1 MKMNF
6 ASIISARTL
15 PSPRPARRT
24 AARANSG
31 FSLLEMVIVIAL
43 VLIAGTIAL
52 LLAQQV
58 TRSVHLQEAATNYS
72 NFLQQARIRSV
83 QDDNYYSVKIVAA
96 SSGNPAMAYIDVL
109 QSGTFNAAKDPVI
122 YFTSDVK
129 QQSRTAAPNVSNLE
143 SQFLPAGGAGTVDTT
158 HSPTFSAR
166 GLPCSPSSTSGGTC
180 YSATPTSYEIFFK
193 NTSSLNWE
201 AVTITPAGRIHQWS
215 HSATSGT
222 WSPMN

>member
-1 MKMNF
+1 MNF

-96 SSGNPAMAYIDVL
+96 SGGNPAMAYIDVL
-109 QSGTFNAAKDPVI
+109 QSGTFNAVKDPVI

-129 QQSRTAAPNVSNLE
+129 QQSRTSAPNVSNLE
-143 SQFLPAGGAGTVDTT
+143 SQFLPAGGTGTIDTT

-180 YSATPTSYEIFFK
+180 YSTTPTSYEVFFK
-193 NTSSLNWE
+193 NTRSLNWE

-215 HSATSGT
+215 HSAASGT